1 MGIYGNC
8 EVMWSWIWL
17 DIPSK
22 YIGDSCVIVIVPV
35 GIFSE
40 RLTDTSS
47 QDFFPWSLAFF

>member
-1 MGIYGNC
+1 MVI
-8 EVMWSWIWL
+8 VKFPIWL

-22 YIGDSCVIVIVPV
+22 YIEYLDVIVSDIV

-47 QDFFPWSLAFF
+47 QDFFLCFLVFL